1 MKHFNITFKPD
12 GRQISIHAGA
22 TLLDAAGQ
30 AGIILNTVCGGKGI
44 CKKCLVNLD
53 QDGRQVLA
61 CQHHIDSDL
70 TVTVPHSSRFFEHKI
85 LTEGV
90 APQTE
95 IQPDIY
101 KKYLKFASAGKIFGV
116 AVDIGT
122 TTVVAKLIDMTDGRP
137 LATQAD
143 LNPQARFGDD
153 VISRINYAQTD
164 ANLAELHK
172 TIIDCINE
180 LTAKLCA
187 RASVDTRQIYEM
199 CVVGNTTMNH
209 IFLKLPVVQLGQAP
223 YKAFSLDAKDLSP
236 EKLALKINPAG
247 NIHTVENIAG
257 FVGSDTV
264 AVALAVDINSAQDLT
279 LVVDI
284 GTNGEIVLGTAD
296 KLYAASC
303 AAGPAFEG
311 ARISCGSRAVNGAI
325 ETVIVNGGDIDF
337 DIIGNGSTV
346 LSGSP
351 SKDCPPYSICGSG
364 LIDAVAILLDLGVID
379 TTGRF
384 VEPEKLPANLPPA
397 IRSRIVKHNNQ
408 PAFVFAERRET
419 SDKRLLLTQQDIRQL
434 QLAKAAIRAGIKLL
448 QKKIGLEDDDIKQ
461 VLLAGAFGNYIRRE
475 SALRIGLLPNL
486 PLERIHFIGNAAT
499 SGAEMLLLSRKCR
512 TQAKKLARK
521 IQYVE
526 IANEPDFQ
534 AVFAE
539 SMSF

>member
-22 TLLDAAGQ
+22 TLLEAAGQ
-30 AGIILNTVCGGKGI
+30 AGVILNTVCGGKGI

-53 QDGRQVLA
+53 PDGRGVLA

-70 TVTVPHSSRFFEHKI
+70 TVTIPPSSRFFEHKI
-85 LTEGV
+85 LTQGL
-90 APQTE
+90 APQPE

-101 KKYLKFASAGKIFGV
+101 KKYLKLTPAGEIFGV

-122 TTVVAKLIDMTDGRP
+122 TTVVSKLVDMTNGKTP
-137 LATQAD
+137 ATQAD
-143 LNPQARFGDD
+143 LNPQTRFGDD

-164 ANLAELHK
+164 TELEELHK
-172 TIIDCINE
+172 TIIGCINE
-180 LTAKLCA
+180 LTAKLC
-187 RASVDTRQIYEM
+187 RQTSIDTKQIYEM
-199 CVVGNTTMNH
+199 CIVGNTTMNH

-236 EKLALKINPAG
+236 EKIALQMNPAG

-264 AVALAVDINSAQDLT
+264 AVALAADINSADEMT
-279 LVVDI
+279 LAVDI
-284 GTNGEIVLGTAD
+284 GTNGEIVLGDKD

-311 ARISCGSRAVNGAI
+311 ARIRCGSRAMEGAI
-325 ETVIVNGGDIDF
+325 QAVVINEADIDL
-337 DIIGNGSTV
+337 DVIGN
-346 LSGSP
+346 
-351 SKDCPPYSICGSG
+351 CPPRSICGSG
-364 LIDAVAILLDLGVID
+364 LIDAVAVLLDLGVIN

-384 VEPEKLPANLPPA
+384 ANPANLPSA
-397 IRSRIVKHNNQ
+397 IASRICVEQDQ
-408 PAFVFAERRET
+408 PAFRLA
-419 SDKRLLLTQQDIRQL
+419 DKVILTQKDIREV

-448 QKKIGLEDDDIKQ
+448 QKKIGIEDDDIKQ

-486 PLERIHFIGNAAT
+486 PLERIHFIGNAAA
-499 SGAEMLLLSRKCR
+499 SGAEMILLSQDCR

-521 IQYVE
+521 IEYVE
-526 IANEPDFQ
+526 IAHQPDFQ
-534 AVFAE
+534 DVFVD
-539 SMSF
+539 SMTF